1 MIINADKSKVDSTSI
16 NDVRITKIGRIIRK
30 LKLDEI
36 SQLYNVFI
44 GEMSLVGPR
53 PNVQDEVKK
62 YTNLERIL
70 LNYKPGIT
78 DFSSIIFSD
87 EGDIL
92 KNSKDPDLDY
102 NLYIRPRKNLIALLY
117 FKDNNLLSDIYIVLL
132 TIINIFDRKFAL
144 KMIYKFMSNKYKNF
158 DLKFIL
164 RDKQL
169 SKIENINNFF
179 EIYEDKFF

>member
-1 MIINADKSKVDSTSI
+1 M
-16 NDVRITKIGRIIRK
+16 RW
-30 LKLDEI
+30 
-36 SQLYNVFI
+36 Y
-44 GEMSLVGPR
+44 
-53 PNVQDEVKK
+53 
-62 YTNLERIL
+62 
-70 LNYKPGIT
+70 
-78 DFSSIIFSD
+78 
-87 EGDIL
+87 GDIL

-179 EIYEDKFF
+179 EIYEDKFFWI